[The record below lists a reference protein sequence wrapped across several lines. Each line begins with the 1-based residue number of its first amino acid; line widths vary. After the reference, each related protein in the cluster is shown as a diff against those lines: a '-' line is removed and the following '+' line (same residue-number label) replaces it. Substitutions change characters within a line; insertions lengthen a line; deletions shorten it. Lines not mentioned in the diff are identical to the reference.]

1 MNISL
6 LLLIFCL
13 SLLPLSFVLNQYDTV
28 TTSSNSDNSVI
39 SILDSLDVTTEWL
52 SRHVTPTTPLS
63 SMDDKRAVISQAY
76 LELLTWNDDYEF
88 PEVLQ

>member
-28 TTSSNSDNSVI
+28 TSSNSDNSVI

-52 SRHVTPTTPLS
+52 SRHVTPTTPLT